1 MNDAQPTVLT
11 HCTMKEAMMVSIPSV
26 TQLAAKQ
33 HARNNRRAF
42 TMYMAGRPTPV
53 DMFERILLRLDWIMY
68 RMSSRP

>member
-1 MNDAQPTVLT
+1 
-11 HCTMKEAMMVSIPSV
+11 MVSIPSV